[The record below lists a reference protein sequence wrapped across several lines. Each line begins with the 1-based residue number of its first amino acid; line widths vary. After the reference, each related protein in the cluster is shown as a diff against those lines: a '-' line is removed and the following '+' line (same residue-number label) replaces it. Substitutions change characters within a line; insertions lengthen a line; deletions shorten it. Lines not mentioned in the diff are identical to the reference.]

1 MSDETD
7 ELIKEIA
14 VKHGIAVSR
23 DDPIMIL
30 QTINNRLHQDTERAQ
45 QALLETYKEELE
57 ALSTR
62 WSEDVK
68 DKSQRIVNASLYAS
82 KNAMAESVQESAKAA
97 STLLKNELES
107 ILIPIRKSIKEAR
120 MIGILNIAASAITLT
135 ALAIVLLYRN

>member
-1 MSDETD
+1 MFDKTD

-30 QTINNRLHQDTERAQ
+30 QTINNSLLQDTERAQ

-57 ALSTR
+57 ALSMR

-68 DKSQRIVNASLYAS
+68 DKSQRIVNASLSAS
-82 KNAMAESVQESAKAA
+82 KNAMAESVQESAKVA

-107 ILIPIRKSIKEAR
+107 VLIPIRKTIKEAR
-120 MIGILNIAASAITLT
+120 MIGILNIAASVITLT
-135 ALAIVLLYRN
+135 ALAIVLLYQH

>member
-30 QTINNRLHQDTERAQ
+30 QTINNRLLQDTERAQ

-68 DKSQRIVNASLYAS
+68 DKSQRIVNASLSAS

>member
-30 QTINNRLHQDTERAQ
+30 QTINNRLLQDTERAQ

-57 ALSTR
+57 ALSMR

-68 DKSQRIVNASLYAS
+68 DKSQRIVNASLSAS
-82 KNAMAESVQESAKAA
+82 KNAMAESVQESAKVAT
-97 STLLKNELES
+97 TLLKNELES
-107 ILIPIRKSIKEAR
+107 VLIPIRKTIKEAR
-120 MIGILNIAASAITLT
+120 MIGILNIAASVITLT
-135 ALAIVLLYRN
+135 ALAIVLLYQH

>member
-30 QTINNRLHQDTERAQ
+30 QTINNRLLQDTERAQ